1 MSLLKLKLAELKER
15 CESLGID
22 HTGLH
27 KKDLIELI
35 KHALEVSTGT
45 DQHDNDDGNDND
57 YDDELDEEEEDEE
70 RITRVLGSLK
80 RFRFSN

>member
-1 MSLLKLKLAELKER
+1 MWVIRDWSH
-15 CESLGID
+15 ESP
-22 HTGLH
+22 

-57 YDDELDEEEEDEE
+57 YDDEPDEVDDEEKIEE
-70 RITRVLGSLK
+70 VVGSLK
-80 RFRFSN
+80 RCGA

>member
-1 MSLLKLKLAELKER
+1 MSLLKLKLDELREK

-22 HTGLH
+22 HAGLRQ
-27 KKDLIELI
+27 KDLLELI

-57 YDDELDEEEEDEE
+57 YDDQSDEEDEEE
-70 RITRVLGSLK
+70 RITRVVGSLK
-80 RFRFSN
+80 RCRFSN